1 VAELL
6 VKNVA
11 MSSAMAITHH
21 RSGDEKAA
29 QGSERV
35 RSRTIHLIK
44 QVELPQVRK
53 LALAL
58 RESAVTG
65 EGSYKLFLQ
74 RWGYDAEQRQVI
86 LQVMDQVLPPVEADS
101 AQVEPDLNIDQ

>member
-1 VAELL
+1 
-6 VKNVA
+6 
-11 MSSAMAITHH
+11 
-21 RSGDEKAA
+21 
-29 QGSERV
+29 V